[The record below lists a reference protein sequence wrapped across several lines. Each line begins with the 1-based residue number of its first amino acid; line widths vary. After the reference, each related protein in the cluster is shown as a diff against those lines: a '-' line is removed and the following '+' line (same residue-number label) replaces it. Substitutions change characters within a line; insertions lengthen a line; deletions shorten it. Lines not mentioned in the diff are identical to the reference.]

1 METKYKFNIKLV
13 KKENDIINNDISYN
27 IIQLSNNK
35 NIGYIDIRPT
45 ITPYLYYF
53 GQIGYHIYPEFRGN
67 NYAYKACLLLFELA
81 KKEYNLNEIIIT
93 CSPDNIPSLKTLN
106 KLNGEL
112 IETIEVPK
120 DHELY
125 YRKEKIKCIFKYD
138 LNKVR

>member
-35 NIGYIDIRPT
+35 NIGYIEIRPT
-45 ITPYLYYF
+45 ITPYLYYL

>member
-125 YRKEKIKCIFKYD
+125 YREEKIKCIFKYD